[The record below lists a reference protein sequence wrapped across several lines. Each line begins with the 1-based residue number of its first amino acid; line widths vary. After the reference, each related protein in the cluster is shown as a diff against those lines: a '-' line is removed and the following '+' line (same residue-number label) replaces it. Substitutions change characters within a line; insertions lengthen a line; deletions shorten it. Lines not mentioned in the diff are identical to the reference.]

1 MSPKTSKARLQ
12 KHYEEVVIKKLMDA
26 MSCKNIMAVPKIT
39 KIVVNTCVKDAG
51 LNQGLIDNAVNEL
64 FLITGQKPAIT
75 KAKKS
80 IAGFKIREG
89 MSIGCRTT
97 LRGKVMYEFLDRLI
111 NIALPRVRDFKG
123 FSAKQF
129 DADGNFSMGLKE
141 QLVFPEINYDRV
153 EKIRGMNI
161 TVVTT
166 AKNRSDAKLLLQ
178 NFDIP
183 FMN

>member
-1 MSPKTSKARLQ
+1 MSQNTSKARLQ
-12 KHYEEVVIKKLMDA
+12 KHYEEVSIKKLMEA
-26 MSCKNIMAVPKIT
+26 MGCKNIMAVPKIT
-39 KIVVNTCVKDAG
+39 KIVVNTCVTDAG
-51 LNQGLIDNAVNEL
+51 LNQNLVDNAVNEL
-64 FLITGQKPAIT
+64 HLITGQKPSVT

-89 MSIGCRTT
+89 MSLGCKTT
-97 LRGKVMYEFLDRLI
+97 LRGKVMYEFLDRLV

-123 FSAKQF
+123 FSGKQF

-141 QLVFPEINYDRV
+141 QLVFPEINYDKV

-166 AKNRSDAKLLLQ
+166 AKNRADAKLLLES
-178 NFDIP
+178 FDIP